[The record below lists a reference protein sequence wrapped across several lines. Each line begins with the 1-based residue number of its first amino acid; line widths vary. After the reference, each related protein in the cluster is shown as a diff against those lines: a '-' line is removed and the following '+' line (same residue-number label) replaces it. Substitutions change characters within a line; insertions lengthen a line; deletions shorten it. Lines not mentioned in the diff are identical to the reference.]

1 MGAVLS
7 KYQVGPAVVTEALY
21 EPLPSLTTV
30 NSSEVPY
37 ISLDEFLADESLED
51 KQHQTDNVW
60 QLGSFYYYCYYFCYF
75 NCEI

>member
-1 MGAVLS
+1 M
-7 KYQVGPAVVTEALY
+7 TESLY

-51 KQHQTDNVW
+51 KQHQTGESPFR
-60 QLGSFYYYCYYFCYF
+60 QLCFARV
-75 NCEI
+75 CEWVSVSSLVVLT

>member
-1 MGAVLS
+1 M
-7 KYQVGPAVVTEALY
+7 TESLY

-51 KQHQTDNVW
+51 KQHQTGESPYF
-60 QLGSFYYYCYYFCYF
+60 GSYVLHVCVNGCRFLRWWF
-75 NCEI
+75 

>member
-1 MGAVLS
+1 M
-7 KYQVGPAVVTEALY
+7 TESLY

-51 KQHQTDNVW
+51 KQHQTGESPFR
-60 QLGSFYYYCYYFCYF
+60 QLCFARV
-75 NCEI
+75 CEWVSVSSLVVLIQKII